1 MAEVGDCISPGGG
14 QAEGQMCGG
23 INVLR
28 SLWAG
33 VVGGHVVKAGIVW
46 QCRTVEVAAYYRPA
60 VHSARKHEG
69 RTIARVNFAQR
80 HAVSPTHLSAS
91 RPASRPSLSL
101 DVSLRPPERTNERP
115 TSSSTVVTIASLQHS
130 PAITSGRIHP
140 GQSDTAA
147 AAAAAGGA
155 GVGGG
160 AGDCVDADRRTGG
173 RHAYRP
179 SYTTTGRSMETYRSA
194 RSLHTGPAAENA
206 GPFPSD
212 SCPHPLKSADSPVSD
227 FHSDLTLIA

>member
-1 MAEVGDCISPGGG
+1 MFCVRCG
-14 QAEGQMCGG
+14 QASLVVMSLKRVLCG
-23 INVLR
+23 
-28 SLWAG
+28 S
-33 VVGGHVVKAGIVW
+33 
-46 QCRTVEVAAYYRPA
+46 VEVAAYYRPA

-80 HAVSPTHLSAS
+80 HAVSPTPTSPP
-91 RPASRPSLSL
+91 PASRPSLSL

-115 TSSSTVVTIASLQHS
+115 TSSSTVVAIASLQHS

-147 AAAAAGGA
+147 AAAAAAGGA

-173 RHAYRP
+173 TPIDRATRRLAGLWKP
-179 SYTTTGRSMETYRSA
+179 IDPLARFTPARLPKTQDRSPRTVVPTPR
-194 RSLHTGPAAENA
+194 
-206 GPFPSD
+206 
-212 SCPHPLKSADSPVSD
+212 KSPDSPVSD
-227 FHSDLTLIA
+227 FNSDLILIA